1 MQWTLDLMQTNFHFL
16 DVSEKVLALIRS
28 LNDPLNARTL
38 ARFPNTWKRMNQGKT
53 QYQALVVTSKANFT
67 KTAIKTKF
75 VDKSFYNFF
84 STLIDQCT
92 IKSPSFEL
100 IENF

>member
-1 MQWTLDLMQTNFHFL
+1 
-16 DVSEKVLALIRS
+16 
-28 LNDPLNARTL
+28 
-38 ARFPNTWKRMNQGKT
+38 MNQGKT

-75 VDKSFYNFF
+75 VDISFYNFF

>member
-1 MQWTLDLMQTNFHFL
+1 
-16 DVSEKVLALIRS
+16 
-28 LNDPLNARTL
+28 
-38 ARFPNTWKRMNQGKT
+38 MNQVKT
-53 QYQALVVTSKANFT
+53 QYQALVVTSKANFM

-84 STLIDQCT
+84 SILIDQCT

-100 IENF
+100 TSKVV